1 MDATELLLIA
11 TRWLHT
17 IAAVIWIGAVFFEL
31 LALRPAFGG
40 DLPPAADATVASVTR
55 EIVQSSLIV
64 FLASGAILTF
74 DRLSSRA
81 ATTTYVMILVLK
93 VVLAVVM
100 FQLAFRLRR
109 AAGSR
114 RLVGLRWMAA
124 LGLAILFLAALLKSI
139 YERALLA

>member
-1 MDATELLLIA
+1 MEATEVLLIA

-17 IAAVIWIGAVFFEL
+17 VAAVIWIGAVFFEL

-40 DLPPAADATVASVTR
+40 DLPPPADATLASVTR
-55 EIVQSSLIV
+55 EIAQNSLIV

-81 ATTTYVMILVLK
+81 ATTTYVLILLFK
-93 VVLAVVM
+93 IVLAVMM
-100 FQLAFRLRR
+100 FQVAFRLHR

-114 RLVGLRWMAA
+114 RLIGLRLLAA

-139 YERALLA
+139 YERALIA